1 MKKKTKKTPHQRDVD
16 TSDPLVTV
24 SFQFS
29 PRRLANA
36 IASPEATP
44 AIMMLATLLTEELGA
59 RVASTRT
66 RTPTP
71 KPKPKPKTKDQ
82 PN

>member
-36 IASPEATP
+36 LASPEATP

-59 RVASTRT
+59 RVASTR
-66 RTPTP
+66 PV